1 MVKIIETNLSLDK
14 TGAIR
19 DHQSRII
26 EVQDWDIYCKAYE
39 KYNGEY
45 LEFLS
50 ETMPGATLMSNCKV
64 TELVYDDIHLSCIIE
79 KEKGIFKT
87 KRLAYRVFSF
97 EA

>member
-14 TGAIR
+14 TGTIR

-45 LEFLS
+45 LEFLQK
-50 ETMPGATLMSNCKV
+50 LCQV
-64 TELVYDDIHLSCIIE
+64 LH
-79 KEKGIFKT
+79 
-87 KRLAYRVFSF
+87 
-97 EA
+97 

>member
-19 DHQSRII
+19 DHQSRIV
-26 EVQDWDIYCKAYE
+26 EATAWDIYCKEYE
-39 KYNGEY
+39 KYNGGY

-50 ETMPGATLMSNCKV
+50 ETMPGATLMSNCLL
-64 TELVYDDIHLSCIIE
+64 TNLVYDDVHLSCVI
-79 KEKGIFKT
+79 EKGIFKT

>member
-1 MVKIIETNLSLDK
+1 M
-14 TGAIR
+14 
-19 DHQSRII
+19 
-26 EVQDWDIYCKAYE
+26 QDWDIYCKAYE

-79 KEKGIFKT
+79 KGIFKT